1 MASFFTRTIALARRA
16 ATRGGFKRF
25 GRNQSG
31 ATVVEFALVATPF
44 FALLFAI
51 IETALLFFADQTLD
65 TAVSSAAR
73 LIRTG
78 QAQEDGMSASDFKTE
93 ICNQIVGLFN
103 CDSGLKVDVRK
114 YSNFDAI
121 DLATP
126 VDTDGNLHVTENY
139 QTGHGG
145 DIVVVRA
152 YYEWPTFVAGLGN
165 NLANMPDGTHLLVA
179 TAAFRN
185 EPFSW

>member
-1 MASFFTRTIALARRA
+1 MASIFARTIAFSRRVA
-16 ATRGGFKRF
+16 VRGGLARF
-25 GRNQSG
+25 GRDQKG

-44 FALLFAI
+44 FALMFAI
-51 IETALLFFADQTLD
+51 IETALLFFADQALD
-65 TAVSSAAR
+65 TAVSTESR

-78 QAQEDGMSASDFKTE
+78 QAQADSLSAADFKAK
-93 ICNQIVGLFN
+93 ICDRMVGLAD
-103 CDSGLKVDVRK
+103 CASSLKVDVRK
-114 YSNFDAI
+114 YADFNSINLNTPLDAN
-121 DLATP
+121 
-126 VDTDGNLHVTENY
+126 GNLKVTENY

-152 YYEWPTFVAGLGN
+152 YYEWPTFVPGLGN
-165 NLANMPDGTHLLVA
+165 NLANMPDGNRLLVA